1 MKMKRYIIAMSLA
14 TALLGLVSCSQ
25 EEGTG
30 NTAATADLQLTAEIS
45 TTRGIIERTQFTKG
59 DSVQLFVIGAANS
72 GMLQPTAIN
81 DGGSWVINPTVKLT
95 AQRIGLVGLMNVPDT
110 IEWGKSSIAPDAKGD
125 QPDILVGVPGSQTIN
140 AANPRANLTFYHLLS
155 RVSFNIKQLNGTDAL
170 TRVELANVGDGKAI
184 GSDIS
189 SISLIENAWGYAYA
203 AREGYSSDIT
213 AAFDNILSTTNYKN
227 GNPLTLNTWLQLS
240 EKEQTFSLLVL
251 PTTID
256 SNNRAVLR
264 LTIND
269 AVYSVELPYTTWRN
283 NVNYQYPVTID
294 LSRDD
299 EQAVTIGTA
308 TIDKWNSIGE
318 GTVQGKWNM
327 NN

>member
-14 TALLGLVSCSQ
+14 TALLGLASCSQ
-25 EEGTG
+25 DEGTD
-30 NTAATADLQLTAEIS
+30 NTASTADLQLTAEIS
-45 TTRGIIERTQFTKG
+45 TTRGIIERTQFTTG
-59 DSVQLFVIGAANS
+59 DQVQLLVAGAANKE
-72 GMLQPTAIN
+72 MLDATAVN
-81 DGGSWVINPTVKLT
+81 DAGTWVINPTVKLT
-95 AQRIGLVGLMNVPDT
+95 AQRIGLAGLMNVPDT
-110 IEWGKSSIAPDAKGD
+110 TGNSRVSIAPNANGD

-140 AANPRANLTFYHLLS
+140 AANPRANLTFYHLLA
-155 RVSFNIKQLNGTDAL
+155 RVSFSIKQLNGTDAL

-189 SISLIENAWGYAYA
+189 SYSLIENAWGYAYA

-213 AAFDNILSTTNYKN
+213 AAFDNILSATNYKN
-227 GNPLTLNTWLQLS
+227 GNPLTLNTLLQLS
-240 EKEQTFSLLVL
+240 EKEQTISLLVL

-269 AVYSVELPYTTWRN
+269 AVYSVELPYITWRN
-283 NVNYQYPVTID
+283 NVNYQYPITID

-308 TIDKWNSIGE
+308 SIDKWNSIGE
-318 GTVQGKWNM
+318 GSVQGTWNM
-327 NN
+327 N

>member
-1 MKMKRYIIAMSLA
+1 MSLA
-14 TALLGLVSCSQ
+14 TALLGLASCSQ
-25 EEGTG
+25 DEGTD
-30 NTAATADLQLTAEIS
+30 NTASTADLQLTAEIS
-45 TTRGIIERTQFTKG
+45 TTRGIIERTQFTTG
-59 DSVQLFVIGAANS
+59 DSVNLFVAGAVNS
-72 GMLQPTAIN
+72 GMLQATAIN

-140 AANPRANLTFYHLLS
+140 AYNPRANLTFYHLLS

-184 GSDIS
+184 GTEIS
-189 SISLIENAWGYAYA
+189 SVALVENAWSYAF
-203 AREGYSSDIT
+203 RTEEGNSAGIDAYF
-213 AAFDNILSTTNYKN
+213 AGILSCVAPLDS
-227 GNPLTLNTWLQLS
+227 NPLTLNTLLQLS
-240 EKEQTFSLLVL
+240 EKEQTISLLVL

-269 AVYSVELPYTTWRN
+269 AVYSVELPYITWRN
-283 NVNYQYPVTID
+283 NVNYQYPITID

-308 TIDKWNSIGE
+308 SIDKWNSIGE
-318 GTVQGKWNM
+318 GSVQGTWNM
-327 NN
+327 N